1 MASHTKQIKE
11 KAIIACKKNNA
22 QLTPLRET
30 VLDLLLQYHGVLK
43 AYQLLNDMQ
52 ALRENVA
59 PPTVYRALD
68 FWVTQGI
75 LHKVQSLGG
84 YILCQ
89 HDDHKHC
96 QQGLILLCEECQN
109 IFEQCG
115 SVKSEELRNELAQK
129 GFKINMDQLVITGT
143 CQACQN
149 KK

>member
-1 MASHTKQIKE
+1 MLLHSNQIKQR
-11 KAIIACKKNNA
+11 AIAACKKNKA

-30 VLDLLLQYHGVLK
+30 VLDLLLKHQGVLK

-52 ALRENVA
+52 TLRDNVA

-68 FWVTQGI
+68 FWVSQGI

-89 HDDHKHC
+89 HDDHEHC
-96 QQGLILLCEECQN
+96 HQGLILLCDECQN
-109 IFEQCG
+109 IFEEC
-115 SVKSEELRNELAQK
+115 SSLKSGELRKELEEK

-143 CQACQN
+143 CQTCQN